1 MRGDQRLT
9 GGRDVPGFGYAHG
22 CPRKIHD
29 GIGIASS
36 YQVGNPGAI
45 KARRDPADRPT
56 TGRDRCLLGRRGDFR
71 HSAAAGGRGQP
82 RPNHW
87 TAEDFRGHH
96 CKHLEESRRL
106 RPASTEQAMTRPP
119 KRSMFAG
126 DGVAAP
132 LQHAT
137 FRRIWLASLLSN
149 LGLLIQAVGA
159 AWAMTQ
165 MTSSADKVALVQ
177 TALML
182 PVMLISMPAGAI
194 ADMYDRRIVAL
205 ISLAIALSGATALTV
220 LAWLGLVT
228 PETLL
233 ALCFVVGSGMALF
246 GPAWQSSVT
255 EQVPPETLPSAV
267 ALNGISY
274 NIARSFGPA
283 IGGIVVAAAGAV
295 AAFAANAV
303 LYLPLLIVLFLW
315 RRTSQPSRLPRERLN
330 RAIVSGVRYI
340 ANSPA
345 IKIVLTRTL
354 VTGLIGGSVSALMPL
369 VARDLLHGG
378 AQTYGIM
385 LGAFGMGAVIGALN
399 ITEVRKRMSGE
410 AAIRACALSMG
421 GAIAAVALS
430 REPVL
435 TAAALVI
442 AGAVWMLAVALF
454 NIGVQL
460 SAPRWVAGRSL
471 AAFQASIAGG
481 IAIGS
486 WGWGRLTD
494 AVGVEAALLVSAA
507 LMLASPLLGLW
518 LQMPRIGA
526 RNEDAEVLADPEVQ
540 LSLTARSGPL
550 VVEIEYRVA
559 QDNAR
564 AFHNVMQE
572 VQLSRQRNGA
582 YGWSIARDI
591 ADPELW
597 TERYHC
603 PTWLDY
609 LRQRNRST
617 QSERALHQRAIGF
630 HLGPDPVR
638 VRRMLERPFGSVRWK
653 EDTPDRAVS
662 EVLPVTSSAA
672 GGST

>member
-1 MRGDQRLT
+1 M
-9 GGRDVPGFGYAHG
+9 
-22 CPRKIHD
+22 
-29 GIGIASS
+29 
-36 YQVGNPGAI
+36 
-45 KARRDPADRPT
+45 
-56 TGRDRCLLGRRGDFR
+56 
-71 HSAAAGGRGQP
+71 
-82 RPNHW
+82 
-87 TAEDFRGHH
+87 
-96 CKHLEESRRL
+96 
-106 RPASTEQAMTRPP
+106 TEQP
-119 KRSMFAG
+119 KPSMFAA

-132 LQHAT
+132 LRHTT

-194 ADMYDRRIVAL
+194 ADMYDRRIVSMV
-205 ISLAIALSGATALTV
+205 SLSVALSGATALTV

-228 PETLL
+228 PTTLL
-233 ALCFVVGSGMALF
+233 VFCFIVGSGMALF
-246 GPAWQSSVT
+246 GPAWQSSVS
-255 EQVPPETLPSAV
+255 EQVPTETLPSAV

-283 IGGIVVAAAGAV
+283 IGGIVVATAGAV

-303 LYLPLLIVLFLW
+303 LYIPLLVVLFLW
-315 RRTSQPSRLPRERLN
+315 RRENKPSRLPRERLN

-340 ANSPA
+340 ANSPP
-345 IKIVLTRTL
+345 IKIVLARTL
-354 VTGLIGGSVSALMPL
+354 ITGLIGGSVSALMPL
-369 VARDLLHGG
+369 VTRDLLHGG

-399 ITEVRKRMSGE
+399 ITEVRKRLGGE
-410 AAIRACALSMG
+410 AAIRACAISMG
-421 GAIAAVALS
+421 GSIAAVALS
-430 REPVL
+430 HQRVL
-435 TAAALVI
+435 TAAALVV
-442 AGAVWMLAVALF
+442 AGAAWMLAVALF

-471 AAFQASIAGG
+471 AAFQASISGG

-494 AVGVEAALLVSAA
+494 AAGVEAALLVSAI
-507 LMLASPLLGLW
+507 LMLLSPLLGFW
-518 LQMPRIGA
+518 LKMPRVGA
-526 RNEDAEVLADPEVQ
+526 RNE
-540 LSLTARSGPL
+540 

-559 QDNAR
+559 QENAR
-564 AFHNVMQE
+564 GFHNVMQE

-617 QSERALHQRAIGF
+617 QSERALHQRAIDF

-653 EDTPDRAVS
+653 EDTPDRAAR
-662 EVLPVTSSAA
+662 EVLPVASAA
-672 GGST
+672 AGSST

>member
-1 MRGDQRLT
+1 M
-9 GGRDVPGFGYAHG
+9 
-22 CPRKIHD
+22 
-29 GIGIASS
+29 
-36 YQVGNPGAI
+36 
-45 KARRDPADRPT
+45 
-56 TGRDRCLLGRRGDFR
+56 
-71 HSAAAGGRGQP
+71 
-82 RPNHW
+82 
-87 TAEDFRGHH
+87 
-96 CKHLEESRRL
+96 
-106 RPASTEQAMTRPP
+106 TEQP
-119 KRSMFAG
+119 KRSILSA

-132 LQHAT
+132 LRHT
-137 FRRIWLASLLSN
+137 IFRRIWLASLLSN

-165 MTSSADKVALVQ
+165 MTASADKVALVQ

-205 ISLAIALSGATALTV
+205 VSLSIALSGATALTV
-220 LAWLGLVT
+220 LAWLGLIT
-228 PETLL
+228 PSTLL
-233 ALCFVVGSGMALF
+233 AFCFVVGTGMALF
-246 GPAWQSSVT
+246 GPAWQSSVS
-255 EQVPPETLPSAV
+255 EQVPAETLPSAV

-283 IGGIVVAAAGAV
+283 IGGIVVASLGAV

-303 LYLPLLIVLFLW
+303 LYVPLLVVLFLW
-315 RRTSQPSRLPRERLN
+315 RRESMPSRLPRERLN
-330 RAIVSGVRYI
+330 RAMVSGARYI
-340 ANSPA
+340 TNSPS
-345 IKIVLTRTL
+345 IKIVLARTL
-354 VTGLIGGSVSALMPL
+354 VTGLIGGSISALMPL
-369 VARDLLHGG
+369 VVRDLLHGG

-385 LGAFGMGAVIGALN
+385 LGAFGMGAVIGAFN
-399 ITEVRKRMSGE
+399 IGEIRKRLSGE
-410 AAIRACALSMG
+410 AAVRACALSMG
-421 GAIAAVALS
+421 GAIAAVAMS
-430 REPVL
+430 HEPVL
-435 TAAALVI
+435 TAAALVV
-442 AGAVWMLAVALF
+442 AGAAWMLAVALF

-471 AAFQASIAGG
+471 AAFQASISGG

-494 AVGVEAALLVSAA
+494 AAGVEAALLVSAT
-507 LMLASPLLGLW
+507 LMLISPLLGRW
-518 LQMPRIGA
+518 LQMPRVGA
-526 RNEDAEVLADPEVQ
+526 RNEAAELLADPEVQ
-540 LSLTARSGPL
+540 MPLTARSGPL

-603 PTWLDY
+603 PTWHDY

-617 QSERALHQRAIGF
+617 QSERALHQSAMNF

-653 EDTPDRAVS
+653 EETPDRAAH
-662 EVLPVTSSAA
+662 EVLPVASAA
-672 GGST
+672 AGSST

>member
-1 MRGDQRLT
+1 MTDQ
-9 GGRDVPGFGYAHG
+9 
-22 CPRKIHD
+22 
-29 GIGIASS
+29 
-36 YQVGNPGAI
+36 
-45 KARRDPADRPT
+45 
-56 TGRDRCLLGRRGDFR
+56 
-71 HSAAAGGRGQP
+71 
-82 RPNHW
+82 
-87 TAEDFRGHH
+87 
-96 CKHLEESRRL
+96 
-106 RPASTEQAMTRPP
+106 P
-119 KRSMFAG
+119 KRSMFTA

-132 LQHAT
+132 LRHPV

-149 LGLLIQAVGA
+149 LGLLIQGVGA

-205 ISLAIALSGATALTV
+205 VSLSIALSGATALTV
-220 LAWLGLVT
+220 LAWLDLVT
-228 PETLL
+228 PPILL
-233 ALCFVVGSGMALF
+233 AFCFIVGSGMALF
-246 GPAWQSSVT
+246 GPAWQSSVS
-255 EQVPPETLPSAV
+255 EQVPAETLPSAV

-303 LYLPLLIVLFLW
+303 LYIPLLIVLCLW
-315 RRTSQPSRLPRERLN
+315 RRSSEPSRLPRERLN

-340 ANSPA
+340 ANSPS
-345 IKIVLTRTL
+345 IRVVLVRTL
-354 VTGLIGGSVSALMPL
+354 VTGVLGGSVSALMPL

-399 ITEVRKRMSGE
+399 IAEVRKRMSGE
-410 AAIRACALSMG
+410 AAVRACALSMG

-435 TAAALVI
+435 TATALVI
-442 AGAVWMLAVALF
+442 AGAVWMLSVALF

-494 AVGVEAALLVSAA
+494 VAGVETALLVSAG
-507 LMLASPLLGLW
+507 LMFASPLLGLW
-518 LQMPRIGA
+518 LGMPRVGA
-526 RNEDAEVLADPEVQ
+526 RNEDAEVLADPEVR
-540 LSLTARSGPL
+540 LSLTGRSGPL

-617 QSERALHQRAIGF
+617 QSERALHQQAIDF
-630 HLGPDPVR
+630 HLGPDPIR

-653 EDTPDRAVS
+653 EDTPDRAAS
-662 EVLPVTSSAA
+662 EVLPVATAA
-672 GGST
+672 GSST

>member
-1 MRGDQRLT
+1 M
-9 GGRDVPGFGYAHG
+9 
-22 CPRKIHD
+22 
-29 GIGIASS
+29 
-36 YQVGNPGAI
+36 
-45 KARRDPADRPT
+45 
-56 TGRDRCLLGRRGDFR
+56 
-71 HSAAAGGRGQP
+71 
-82 RPNHW
+82 
-87 TAEDFRGHH
+87 
-96 CKHLEESRRL
+96 
-106 RPASTEQAMTRPP
+106 TEPP
-119 KRSMFAG
+119 KRSLFAA

-132 LQHAT
+132 LRHAV

-149 LGLLIQAVGA
+149 LGLLIQGVGA

-182 PVMLISMPAGAI
+182 PIMLISMPAGAI

-205 ISLAIALSGATALTV
+205 VSLSIALVGATALAV
-220 LAWLGLVT
+220 LAWLGLVS
-228 PETLL
+228 PEILL
-233 ALCFVVGSGMALF
+233 TFCFIVGSGMALF
-246 GPAWQSSVT
+246 GPAWQSSVA
-255 EQVPPETLPSAV
+255 EQVPTETLPSAV

-283 IGGIVVAAAGAV
+283 IGGIVVASAGAV
-295 AAFAANAV
+295 AAFALNAV
-303 LYLPLLIVLFLW
+303 LYLPLLVVLFLW
-315 RRTSQPSRLPRERLN
+315 NRVSEPSRLPRERLN

-340 ANSPA
+340 NHSPS

-354 VTGLIGGSVSALMPL
+354 VTGILGGSVSALMPL

-399 ITEVRKRMSGE
+399 IGQVRKRMTGE
-410 AAIRACALSMG
+410 AAVRACTLSMG
-421 GAIAAVALS
+421 GAIAATALS

-435 TAAALVI
+435 TAAALVV
-442 AGAVWMLAVALF
+442 AGASWMLAVALF

-481 IAIGS
+481 IAVGS

-494 AVGVEAALLVSAA
+494 AAGVETALLTSAG
-507 LMLASPLLGLW
+507 LMFLSPLLGLW
-518 LQMPRIGA
+518 LKMPPVDA
-526 RNEDAEVLADPEVQ
+526 RAEAAELLADPEVR
-540 LSLTARSGPL
+540 LSLTGRSGPL
-550 VVEIEYRVA
+550 VVEIEYRVD
-559 QDNAR
+559 QENAR

-603 PTWLDY
+603 PTWFDY
-609 LRQRNRST
+609 LRQRNRPT
-617 QSERALHQRAIGF
+617 QSERALHQRALDF

-638 VRRMLERPFGSVRWK
+638 IRRMLERPFGSVRWK
-653 EDTPDRAVS
+653 EDTPDVAAN
-662 EVLPVTSSAA
+662 EMLPVATAA
-672 GGST
+672 GSST

>member
-1 MRGDQRLT
+1 M
-9 GGRDVPGFGYAHG
+9 
-22 CPRKIHD
+22 
-29 GIGIASS
+29 
-36 YQVGNPGAI
+36 
-45 KARRDPADRPT
+45 
-56 TGRDRCLLGRRGDFR
+56 
-71 HSAAAGGRGQP
+71 
-82 RPNHW
+82 
-87 TAEDFRGHH
+87 
-96 CKHLEESRRL
+96 
-106 RPASTEQAMTRPP
+106 TEPP
-119 KRSMFAG
+119 KRSMFAA
-126 DGVAAP
+126 DSVAAP
-132 LQHAT
+132 LRHT
-137 FRRIWLASLLSN
+137 VFRRIWLASLVSN
-149 LGLLIQAVGA
+149 LGLLIQGVGA

-165 MTSSADKVALVQ
+165 MTPSADRVALVQ

-182 PVMLISMPAGAI
+182 PIMLISMPAGAI

-205 ISLAIALSGATALTV
+205 VSLSIALVGATALSV
-220 LAWLGLVT
+220 MAWLGLVT
-228 PETLL
+228 PPILL
-233 ALCFVVGSGMALF
+233 AFCFIVGSGMALF
-246 GPAWQSSVT
+246 GPAWQSSVS
-255 EQVPPETLPSAV
+255 EQVPAETLPSAV

-283 IGGIVVAAAGAV
+283 IGGIVVATAGAV
-295 AAFAANAV
+295 AAFAINAV
-303 LYLPLLIVLFLW
+303 LYIPLLVVLFLW
-315 RRTSQPSRLPRERLN
+315 RRTSEPSRLPRERLN

-340 ANSPA
+340 ANSPS
-345 IKIVLTRTL
+345 IRIVLARTL

-385 LGAFGMGAVIGALN
+385 LGAFGVGAVIGALN
-399 ITEVRKRMSGE
+399 IGELRKRMSGE
-410 AAIRACALSMG
+410 AAVRACTLSMA

-430 REPVL
+430 RQPVL
-435 TAAALVI
+435 TAAALVV

-471 AAFQASIAGG
+471 AAFQAAIAGG

-494 AVGVEAALLVSAA
+494 AAGVETALLVSAA
-507 LMLASPLLGLW
+507 LMFASPLLGRW
-518 LQMPRIGA
+518 LKMPPVDA
-526 RNEDAEVLADPEVQ
+526 RTEAAELLADPEVR
-540 LSLTARSGPL
+540 LPLTGRSGPL
-550 VVEIEYRVA
+550 VVEIEYRVD
-559 QDNAR
+559 QENAR

-617 QSERALHQRAIGF
+617 QSERALHQRAMDF

-653 EDTPDRAVS
+653 EDTPDRAAS
-662 EVLPVTSSAA
+662 EVLPVATAA
-672 GGST
+672 GSST

>member
-1 MRGDQRLT
+1 MTDQ
-9 GGRDVPGFGYAHG
+9 
-22 CPRKIHD
+22 
-29 GIGIASS
+29 
-36 YQVGNPGAI
+36 
-45 KARRDPADRPT
+45 
-56 TGRDRCLLGRRGDFR
+56 
-71 HSAAAGGRGQP
+71 
-82 RPNHW
+82 
-87 TAEDFRGHH
+87 
-96 CKHLEESRRL
+96 
-106 RPASTEQAMTRPP
+106 P
-119 KRSMFAG
+119 KRSRFAP
-126 DGVAAP
+126 DSIAAP
-132 LQHAT
+132 LRHAV
-137 FRRIWLASLLSN
+137 FRRIWLASLVSN
-149 LGLLIQAVGA
+149 LGILIQGVGA

-182 PVMLISMPAGAI
+182 PIMLIAMPAGAI
-194 ADMYDRRIVAL
+194 ADMHDRRIVAL
-205 ISLAIALSGATALTV
+205 VSLAIALVGATVLTV
-220 LAWLGLVT
+220 LAWFNLVT
-228 PETLL
+228 PNILL

-246 GPAWQSSVT
+246 GPAWQASVS
-255 EQVPPETLPSAV
+255 EQVPAETLPSAV

-283 IGGIVVAAAGAV
+283 IGGIVVATAGAV
-295 AAFAANAV
+295 AAFAVNAL
-303 LYLPLLIVLFLW
+303 LYLPLMVVLFLW
-315 RRTSQPSRLPRERLN
+315 NRAHEPSRLPRERRN

-340 ANSPA
+340 ANSPS
-345 IKIVLTRTL
+345 IRIVLIRTL

-378 AQTYGIM
+378 AQTYGVM
-385 LGAFGMGAVIGALN
+385 LGAFGMGAVFGALN
-399 ITEVRKRMSGE
+399 IAEVRRRLSGE
-410 AAIRACALSMG
+410 AAVRACAISMA

-430 REPVL
+430 TSAIL
-435 TAAALVI
+435 TAIALVL

-481 IAIGS
+481 IAMGS
-486 WGWGRLTD
+486 WGWGHLTD
-494 AVGVEAALLVSAA
+494 AAGVEIALLVSAG
-507 LMLASPLLGLW
+507 LMLLSPLLGIW
-518 LQMPRIGA
+518 LRMPPVGA
-526 RNEDAEVLADPEVQ
+526 RNEAASEVLADPEVR
-540 LSLTARSGPL
+540 LSLTGRSGPL

-591 ADPELW
+591 GDPELW

-609 LRQRNRST
+609 LRQRNRAT
-617 QSERALHQRAIGF
+617 QSERALHQSAIAF
-630 HLGPDPVR
+630 HLGPEPIR

-653 EDTPDRAVS
+653 EDTPDRAAN
-662 EVLPVTSSAA
+662 EVLPVVATAA
-672 GGST
+672 GSST

>member
-1 MRGDQRLT
+1 MTDQ
-9 GGRDVPGFGYAHG
+9 
-22 CPRKIHD
+22 
-29 GIGIASS
+29 
-36 YQVGNPGAI
+36 
-45 KARRDPADRPT
+45 
-56 TGRDRCLLGRRGDFR
+56 
-71 HSAAAGGRGQP
+71 
-82 RPNHW
+82 
-87 TAEDFRGHH
+87 
-96 CKHLEESRRL
+96 
-106 RPASTEQAMTRPP
+106 P
-119 KRSMFAG
+119 KRSRLAT
-126 DGVAAP
+126 DGIAAP
-132 LQHAT
+132 LRHAV
-137 FRRIWLASLLSN
+137 FRRIWLASLVSN
-149 LGLLIQAVGA
+149 LGILIQGVGA

-194 ADMYDRRIVAL
+194 ADMHDRRIVAL
-205 ISLAIALSGATALTV
+205 VSLGIALVGATALTV

-228 PETLL
+228 PNILL

-246 GPAWQSSVT
+246 GPAWQASVS
-255 EQVPPETLPSAV
+255 EQVPAETLPAAV

-283 IGGIVVAAAGAV
+283 IGGIVVATSGAV
-295 AAFAANAV
+295 AAFAVNAV
-303 LYLPLLIVLFLW
+303 LYLPLMVVLFLW
-315 RRTSQPSRLPRERLN
+315 NRANEPSRLPRERLN
-330 RAIVSGVRYI
+330 RAMVSGVRYI
-340 ANSPA
+340 TNSPS
-345 IKIVLTRTL
+345 IRIVLTRTL
-354 VTGLIGGSVSALMPL
+354 VTGIIGGSVSALMPL

-385 LGAFGMGAVIGALN
+385 LGAFGMGAVFGALN
-399 ITEVRKRMSGE
+399 IGEVRRRMSGE
-410 AAIRACALSMG
+410 AAVRACAISMA

-430 REPVL
+430 TNAVL
-435 TAAALVI
+435 TAIALVL

-481 IAIGS
+481 IAVGS
-486 WGWGRLTD
+486 WGWGHLTD
-494 AVGVEAALLVSAA
+494 LAGVEIALLVSAG
-507 LMLASPLLGLW
+507 LMLISPLLGIW
-518 LQMPRIGA
+518 LRMPPVGA
-526 RNEDAEVLADPEVQ
+526 RNEDATELLADPEVR
-540 LSLTARSGPL
+540 LSLTGRSGPL

-591 ADPELW
+591 GDPELW

-609 LRQRNRST
+609 LRQRNRAT
-617 QSERALHQRAIGF
+617 QSERALHQRAIDF
-630 HLGPDPVR
+630 HLGPEPIR

-653 EDTPDRAVS
+653 EDTPDRAAN
-662 EVLPVTSSAA
+662 EVLPVVATAA
-672 GGST
+672 GSST

>member
-1 MRGDQRLT
+1 MMVKSTKRPQ
-9 GGRDVPGFGYAHG
+9 F
-22 CPRKIHD
+22 
-29 GIGIASS
+29 S
-36 YQVGNPGAI
+36 
-45 KARRDPADRPT
+45 AD
-56 TGRDRCLLGRRGDFR
+56 
-71 HSAAAGGRGQP
+71 S
-82 RPNHW
+82 
-87 TAEDFRGHH
+87 
-96 CKHLEESRRL
+96 
-106 RPASTEQAMTRPP
+106 
-119 KRSMFAG
+119 
-126 DGVAAP
+126 VAAP
-132 LQHAT
+132 LRHAV

-149 LGLLIQAVGA
+149 LGLMIQGVGA

-165 MTSSADKVALVQ
+165 MASSADKVALVQ

-182 PVMLISMPAGAI
+182 PIMLISMPAGAV

-205 ISLAIALSGATALTV
+205 VSLSLALVGATTLTV
-220 LAWLGLVT
+220 LTWLGMVT
-228 PETLL
+228 PEILL
-233 ALCFVVGSGMALF
+233 GFCFVVGCGMALF
-246 GPAWQSSVT
+246 GPAWQASVS
-255 EQVPPETLPSAV
+255 EQVPSETLPSAV

-283 IGGIVVAAAGAV
+283 IGGIVVASAGAV
-295 AAFAANAV
+295 AAFACNAL
-303 LYLPLLIVLFLW
+303 LYIPLFVVMLLW
-315 RRTSQPSRLPRERLN
+315 RRTIEPSRLPRERLS

-340 ANSPA
+340 RHSPS
-345 IKIVLTRTL
+345 IRIVLARTL

-399 ITEVRKRMSGE
+399 IAEIRKRLSGE
-410 AAIRACALSMG
+410 AAVRACALSMG

-430 REPVL
+430 REPVI
-435 TAAALVI
+435 TAAALVV

-494 AVGVEAALLVSAA
+494 AAGVQTALLVSAA
-507 LMLASPLLGLW
+507 LMFASPLLGLW
-518 LQMPRIGA
+518 LRMPRVGA
-526 RNEDAEVLADPEVQ
+526 RNEDAEVLADPEVR
-540 LSLTARSGPL
+540 LSLTGRSGPL
-550 VVEIEYRVA
+550 VVEIEYRVD
-559 QDNAR
+559 QENAR
-564 AFHNVMQE
+564 IFHGVMQE

-582 YGWSIARDI
+582 YGWSLARDI

-603 PTWLDY
+603 PTWFDY
-609 LRQRNRST
+609 LRQRSRST
-617 QSERALHQRAIGF
+617 QSERALHQRAMDF
-630 HLGPDPVR
+630 HLGPDPVQ

-653 EDTPDRAVS
+653 EDTPDRAAS
-662 EVLPVTSSAA
+662 EVLPVSAA
-672 GGST
+672 AGVST

>member
-1 MRGDQRLT
+1 
-9 GGRDVPGFGYAHG
+9 
-22 CPRKIHD
+22 
-29 GIGIASS
+29 
-36 YQVGNPGAI
+36 
-45 KARRDPADRPT
+45 
-56 TGRDRCLLGRRGDFR
+56 
-71 HSAAAGGRGQP
+71 
-82 RPNHW
+82 
-87 TAEDFRGHH
+87 
-96 CKHLEESRRL
+96 
-106 RPASTEQAMTRPP
+106 MTRPP

-246 GPAWQSSVT
+246 GPAWQASVT

-518 LQMPRIGA
+518 LRMPRIGA

-559 QDNAR
+559 QENAR

>member
-1 MRGDQRLT
+1 MPAHT
-9 GGRDVPGFGYAHG
+9 GTPM
-22 CPRKIHD
+22 
-29 GIGIASS
+29 
-36 YQVGNPGAI
+36 
-45 KARRDPADRPT
+45 
-56 TGRDRCLLGRRGDFR
+56 
-71 HSAAAGGRGQP
+71 
-82 RPNHW
+82 
-87 TAEDFRGHH
+87 
-96 CKHLEESRRL
+96 
-106 RPASTEQAMTRPP
+106 TEPP
-119 KRSMFAG
+119 KRSMFAA

-132 LQHAT
+132 LRLPV

-149 LGLLIQAVGA
+149 LGLLIQGVGA

-182 PVMLISMPAGAI
+182 PIMLISMPAGAI

-205 ISLAIALSGATALTV
+205 FSLAIALLGATGLTV
-220 LAWLGLVT
+220 LAWLDMVT
-228 PETLL
+228 PEILL
-233 ALCFVVGSGMALF
+233 AFCFIVGSGMALF
-246 GPAWQSSVT
+246 GPAWQSSVI
-255 EQVPPETLPSAV
+255 EQVPAETLPSAV

-283 IGGIVVAAAGAV
+283 IGGVVVATAGAV

-303 LYLPLLIVLFLW
+303 LYVPLLIVLFLW
-315 RRTSQPSRLPRERLN
+315 RRDSEPSRLPRERLN

-340 ANSPA
+340 ANSPS
-345 IKIVLTRTL
+345 IRIVLVRTL
-354 VTGLIGGSVSALMPL
+354 VTGVLGGSVSALMPL

-410 AAIRACALSMG
+410 AAVRACALSMG

-435 TAAALVI
+435 TATALVI
-442 AGAVWMLAVALF
+442 AGAVWMLSVALF

-494 AVGVEAALLVSAA
+494 AAGVETALLVSAG
-507 LMLASPLLGLW
+507 LMFASPLLGLW
-518 LQMPRIGA
+518 LGMPRVGA
-526 RNEDAEVLADPEVQ
+526 RNEDAEVLADPEVR
-540 LSLTARSGPL
+540 LSLTGRSGPL

-559 QDNAR
+559 PDNAR
-564 AFHNVMQE
+564 PFHNVMQE

-617 QSERALHQRAIGF
+617 QSERALHQQAIDF
-630 HLGPDPVR
+630 HLGPEPIR

-653 EDTPDRAVS
+653 EDSPDRAVS
-662 EVLPVTSSAA
+662 DVLPVVATAA
-672 GGST
+672 GSST

>member
-1 MRGDQRLT
+1 MTD
-9 GGRDVPGFGYAHG
+9 
-22 CPRKIHD
+22 
-29 GIGIASS
+29 
-36 YQVGNPGAI
+36 
-45 KARRDPADRPT
+45 
-56 TGRDRCLLGRRGDFR
+56 
-71 HSAAAGGRGQP
+71 QP
-82 RPNHW
+82 R
-87 TAEDFRGHH
+87 
-96 CKHLEESRRL
+96 
-106 RPASTEQAMTRPP
+106 RPI
-119 KRSMFAG
+119 FAAH
-126 DGVAAP
+126 GVAAP
-132 LQHAT
+132 LRHIV

-165 MTSSADKVALVQ
+165 MTSDADKVALVQ

-205 ISLAIALSGATALTV
+205 VSLSIALSGATALSI

-228 PETLL
+228 PNILL

-246 GPAWQSSVT
+246 GPAWQSSVS
-255 EQVPPETLPSAV
+255 EQVPAETLPSAV

-283 IGGIVVAAAGAV
+283 IGGIVVASAGAV
-295 AAFAANAV
+295 AAFAANAL
-303 LYLPLLIVLFLW
+303 LYLPLLVVLFLW
-315 RRTSQPSRLPRERLN
+315 NRVSEPSRLPRERLN
-330 RAIVSGVRYI
+330 RAMVSGVRYI
-340 ANSPA
+340 ANSPS
-345 IKIVLTRTL
+345 IRIVLARTL

-399 ITEVRKRMSGE
+399 IGEIRQRLSGE
-410 AAIRACALSMG
+410 SAVRACALSMG

-430 REPVL
+430 REPVI

-486 WGWGRLTD
+486 WGWGHLTNV
-494 AVGVEAALLVSAA
+494 AGVETALLVSAG
-507 LMLASPLLGLW
+507 LMLVSPLLGLW
-518 LQMPRIGA
+518 LAMPRVGA
-526 RNEDAEVLADPEVQ
+526 RNEDAEVLEDPEVR
-540 LSLTARSGPL
+540 LSLTGRSGPL

-559 QDNAR
+559 QDDAR
-564 AFHNVMQE
+564 AFHNVMQD

-591 ADPELW
+591 GDPELW

-603 PTWLDY
+603 PTWFDY
-609 LRQRNRST
+609 LRQRNRAT
-617 QSERALHQRAIGF
+617 QSERKLHQEAIAF
-630 HLGPDPVR
+630 HIGPDPVR
-638 VRRMLERPFGSVRWK
+638 IRRMLERPFGSVRWK
-653 EDTPDRAVS
+653 EDTPDRAS
-662 EVLPVTSSAA
+662 TEVLPVVATAA
-672 GGST
+672 GSST

>member
-1 MRGDQRLT
+1 MTDQ
-9 GGRDVPGFGYAHG
+9 
-22 CPRKIHD
+22 
-29 GIGIASS
+29 
-36 YQVGNPGAI
+36 
-45 KARRDPADRPT
+45 
-56 TGRDRCLLGRRGDFR
+56 
-71 HSAAAGGRGQP
+71 
-82 RPNHW
+82 
-87 TAEDFRGHH
+87 
-96 CKHLEESRRL
+96 
-106 RPASTEQAMTRPP
+106 P
-119 KRSMFAG
+119 KRSRLAT
-126 DGVAAP
+126 DGIAAP
-132 LQHAT
+132 LRHAV
-137 FRRIWLASLLSN
+137 FRRIWLASLVSN
-149 LGLLIQAVGA
+149 LGILIQGVGA

-194 ADMYDRRIVAL
+194 ADMHDRRIVAL
-205 ISLAIALSGATALTV
+205 VSLGIALVGATALTV
-220 LAWLGLVT
+220 LAWFGLVT
-228 PETLL
+228 PNILL

-246 GPAWQSSVT
+246 GPAWQASVT
-255 EQVPPETLPSAV
+255 EQVPAETLPAAV

-283 IGGIVVAAAGAV
+283 IGGIVVATAGAV
-295 AAFAANAV
+295 AAFAVNAV
-303 LYLPLLIVLFLW
+303 LYLPLIAVMFLW
-315 RRTSQPSRLPRERLN
+315 NRAHEPSRLPRERLN
-330 RAIVSGVRYI
+330 RAMVSGVRYI
-340 ANSPA
+340 TNSPS

-354 VTGLIGGSVSALMPL
+354 VTGIIGGSVSALMPL

-385 LGAFGMGAVIGALN
+385 LGAFGMGAVFGALN
-399 ITEVRKRMSGE
+399 IGEVRRRMSGE
-410 AAIRACALSMG
+410 AAVRACAISMA

-430 REPVL
+430 TNAIL
-435 TAAALVI
+435 TAIALVL

-481 IAIGS
+481 IAVGS
-486 WGWGRLTD
+486 WGWGHLTD
-494 AVGVEAALLVSAA
+494 LAGVETALLVSAG
-507 LMLASPLLGLW
+507 LMLISPLLGIW
-518 LQMPRIGA
+518 LRMPPVGA
-526 RNEDAEVLADPEVQ
+526 RNEDATELLADPEVR
-540 LSLTARSGPL
+540 LSLTGRSGPL

-591 ADPELW
+591 GDPELW

-609 LRQRNRST
+609 LRQRNRAT
-617 QSERALHQRAIGF
+617 QSERALHQRAIDF
-630 HLGPDPVR
+630 HLGPEPIR

-653 EDTPDRAVS
+653 EDTPDRAAN
-662 EVLPVTSSAA
+662 EVLPVVATAA
-672 GGST
+672 GSST